1 LSETITIKE
10 FQRMD
15 IRVGRVL
22 KAERVPETKKLI
34 VLEIDIGE
42 EKPRRMVAGI
52 AEYYKAEELVGKN
65 LVVLANL
72 EPKKIRGIISNGMI
86 LAADVNGRPYILT
99 VEDEVPPGSPVR

>member
-1 LSETITIKE
+1 MKE

>member
-1 LSETITIKE
+1 MSEIITIKE

-72 EPKKIRGIISNGMI
+72 EPKKIRVIISNGMI
-86 LAADVNGRPYILT
+86 LAAEVNGRPYILT

>member
-1 LSETITIKE
+1 
-10 FQRMD
+10 
-15 IRVGRVL
+15 
-22 KAERVPETKKLI
+22 
-34 VLEIDIGE
+34 E

>member
-1 LSETITIKE
+1 LSEIITIKE

-34 VLEIDIGE
+34 VLEIDVGE

>member
-1 LSETITIKE
+1 MSEIITIKE

-52 AEYYKAEELVGKN
+52 AEYYRAEELVGKN

>member
-1 LSETITIKE
+1 
-10 FQRMD
+10 MD

>member
-1 LSETITIKE
+1 MSEIITIKE

>member
-1 LSETITIKE
+1 MSETITIKE